1 MKNKSEYFPSE
12 KQKARMYKN
21 IIEQVQSEDTFF
33 PWVKRMVI
41 DYPWRMAFGISAMQ
55 GILFT
60 LLLGTRYSNLFL
72 SAFGG

>member
-1 MKNKSEYFPSE
+1 M
-12 KQKARMYKN
+12 
-21 IIEQVQSEDTFF
+21 QSEDTFF
-33 PWVKRMVI
+33 SWVKRMVI

-72 SAFGG
+72 SAFGR